1 MRRLLLSAALAIAIH
16 GYLLSTEPAWLNGRP
31 PERPKPPVI
40 TMTLT
45 YWLPPRPEP
54 KPPAEPLEIPVKE
67 TVSVPK
73 MEKPEPEKP
82 KPVPKPRSVKG
93 VEKEPVKILRP
104 KKKEV
109 KPPKKQTKSEKRAIE
124 PAPRPITAS
133 FQPEKE
139 IPTKTVLDVVTPSTP
154 RPPSEESKAEVTK
167 MPSDPWPEIP
177 GDILEEP
184 RSQEKDQI
192 ASLPPAQPML
202 KARPAYKENP
212 RPEYPRL
219 ARRRGYQGTTVLEV
233 LVGVTGR
240 VHDIRLLDSS
250 GYEILDNAAAASV
263 REWLFEPGRKG
274 DQRVEMWV
282 RVPVRFELK

>member
-1 MRRLLLSAALAIAIH
+1 MRRLLLAAALAIAIH
-16 GYLLSTEPAWLNGRP
+16 GYLLGTEPLWLNGRP
-31 PERPKPPVI
+31 PERPRPPVI

-45 YWLPPRPEP
+45 YQLPPRPEP
-54 KPPAEPLEIPVKE
+54 KSFASPLEIPVKG

-73 MEKPEPEKP
+73 MEKPEPEKTR
-82 KPVPKPRSVKG
+82 PVPKPSPEKR
-93 VEKEPVKILRP
+93 VEKEPVKIIRP

-109 KPPKKQTKSEKRAIE
+109 KPPKKRTKSEKRVIE
-124 PAPRPITAS
+124 PAPGPMTAS
-133 FQPEKE
+133 LQPQKE

-154 RPPSEESKAEVTK
+154 RPPS
-167 MPSDPWPEIP
+167 PSYPWPEIP
-177 GDILEEP
+177 DEILNEP
-184 RSQEKDQI
+184 RSQKKGQI

-219 ARRRGYQGTTVLEV
+219 ARRRGYQGTTILEV
-233 LVGVTGR
+233 LVGATGR
-240 VHDIRLLDSS
+240 VLDIRVLNSS
-250 GYEILDNAAAASV
+250 GYEILDNAAVASV
-263 REWLFEPGRKG
+263 REWLFEPGMKG

>member
-1 MRRLLLSAALAIAIH
+1 VRRLLLAAALAIAIH
-16 GYLLSTEPAWLNGRP
+16 GYLLGTEPVWLNSRP
-31 PERPKPPVI
+31 PERVKPPVI

-45 YWLPPRPEP
+45 YLLPPRPEP

-73 MEKPEPEKP
+73 MEKPEAEKP
-82 KPVPKPRSVKG
+82 TPVPKPRPVKR
-93 VEKEPVKILRP
+93 VEEEPVKILRP

-109 KPPKKQTKSEKRAIE
+109 KPPKKQTKSEKRVIE

-133 FQPEKE
+133 LQPEKE

-154 RPPSEESKAEVTK
+154 RPPS
-167 MPSDPWPEIP
+167 PSYPWPEIP
-177 GDILEEP
+177 GKIVEEP
-184 RSQEKDQI
+184 RSQKKDQI

-240 VHDIRLLDSS
+240 VHDIRVLDSS
-250 GYEILDNAAAASV
+250 GYEILDNAAVASV
-263 REWLFEPGRKG
+263 REWLFEPGMKG